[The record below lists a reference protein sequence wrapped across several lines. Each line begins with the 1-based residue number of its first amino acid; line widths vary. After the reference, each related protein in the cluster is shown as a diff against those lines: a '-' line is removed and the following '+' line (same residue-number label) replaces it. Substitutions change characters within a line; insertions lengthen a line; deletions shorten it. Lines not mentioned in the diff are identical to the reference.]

1 MLTPSMKT
9 ALLTVGSTQF
19 APFVTAALQE
29 DTLEALAEQ
38 GYTRFIVQYGKQ
50 ERSPQ
55 PPVRSIQVE
64 LHAFMADIEEKM
76 QQVDLVLSHAGVCR
90 LLESCIRRRQHVMHM
105 FPAFAN
111 RRWIHPCCFERSSV
125 EPIDSAKEAHHRA
138 ERYTHGCTPI

>member
-1 MLTPSMKT
+1 MKT

-19 APFVTAALQE
+19 APFVMAALQE
-29 DTLEALAEQ
+29 DTLKALAEQ

-50 ERSPQ
+50 ERPMQ

-76 QQVDLVLSHAGVCR
+76 QQVDLILSHAGVCR
-90 LLESCIRRRQHVMHM
+90 LVQSCIRKRQCVMRLLS
-105 FPAFAN
+105 AFAN
-111 RRWIHPCCFERSSV
+111 RCWIHPCCFERSSI

-138 ERYTHGCTPI
+138 KRYAHGCTSV